1 MQINGRKWLGAL
13 VCLFAFTWIAWPALA
28 TEKEVSKGK
37 VALVNGAVIKQT
49 DFDREVQRATQMY
62 GRGKKVDD
70 SQLSKIKE
78 MALEQLIEREL
89 LYQESRNK
97 GIEVDE
103 AAVNSKIDALNK
115 RFPGKDQF
123 KKGLEKMNLTEA
135 ILKSQFRQGMAIQE
149 LIETQVAQK
158 VKVSEQEIKD
168 YYDGHPQQFQQPERV
183 HAKHILIKVD
193 PKAEKS
199 KKAEAKNKIKKIQQR
214 LKAGEQFSKL
224 AEELSQCPSSKKGGD
239 LGYFRRG
246 QMVKSFEDV
255 AFAMKPGEVSDIV
268 ETKFGYH
275 LIKFVDKKEAAT
287 VPYKEAKDRLIQ
299 QLKQQKTHE
308 QVTQYVAKLKENA
321 KIERFLGTSQ

>member
-13 VCLFAFTWIAWPALA
+13 VCVFAFTWIAWPALA
-28 TEKEVSKGK
+28 TEKEVVKGK
-37 VALVNGAVIKQT
+37 VAIVNGAVIPQT
-49 DFDREVQRATQMY
+49 DFDRELGRAKQMY
-62 GRGKKVDD
+62 SMGKKVDD
-70 SQLSKIKE
+70 SQLPEIKE
-78 MALEQLIEREL
+78 KALEQLIEREL

-103 AAVNSKIDALNK
+103 EAVTSKIDALRK
-115 RFPGKDQF
+115 RFPGEDQF

-168 YYDGHPQQFQQPERV
+168 YYDGHPQLFKQPEKIQ
-183 HAKHILIKVD
+183 AKHILINVD
-193 PKAEKS
+193 PKADES
-199 KKAEAKNKIKKIQQR
+199 KKAEAKNKIKKAQQR

-239 LGYFRRG
+239 LGYFGRG
-246 QMVKSFEDV
+246 QMVKSFEEA
-255 AFAMKPGEVSDIV
+255 AFTLKPGEVSDIV
-268 ETKFGYH
+268 ETRFGYH
-275 LIKFVDKKEAAT
+275 LIKLVDKKEAAT

-299 QLKQQKTHE
+299 QLKRQKTQK